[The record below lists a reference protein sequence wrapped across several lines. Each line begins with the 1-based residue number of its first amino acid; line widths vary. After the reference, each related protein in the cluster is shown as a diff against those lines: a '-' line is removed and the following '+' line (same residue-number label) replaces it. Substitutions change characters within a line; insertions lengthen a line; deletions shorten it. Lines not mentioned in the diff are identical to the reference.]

1 MTVTAKNRV
10 MIFGPKADGTYV
22 LSSRRQR
29 GRRCDLNPRNR
40 GSGAQ
45 IFPGAYA
52 VWAVRAGRSVVN
64 ADRPAARVAIHL
76 CVLSERP
83 KTDTLLWGVSMQRC
97 VHAGCRRSNVNTFTG
112 GLHKRRPWRTDRAR
126 VSLAGWGV
134 YGGLGGTPPG
144 ANTTPWRTQW
154 FLHRERPP
162 GGRWSPAGC
171 KTRKAPPKRG

>member
-1 MTVTAKNRV
+1 MTVTAKDRV
-10 MIFGPKADGTYV
+10 MIFGPKVDGTYV

-29 GRRCDLNPRNR
+29 GDAGDLNPRDR

-83 KTDTLLWGVSMQRC
+83 NRHPTLGRLNAKVCACRLPPVQREHFYRWAAQEKT
-97 VHAGCRRSNVNTFTG
+97 
-112 GLHKRRPWRTDRAR
+112 
-126 VSLAGWGV
+126 LA
-134 YGGLGGTPPG
+134 
-144 ANTTPWRTQW
+144 
-154 FLHRERPP
+154 H
-162 GGRWSPAGC
+162 
-171 KTRKAPPKRG
+171 